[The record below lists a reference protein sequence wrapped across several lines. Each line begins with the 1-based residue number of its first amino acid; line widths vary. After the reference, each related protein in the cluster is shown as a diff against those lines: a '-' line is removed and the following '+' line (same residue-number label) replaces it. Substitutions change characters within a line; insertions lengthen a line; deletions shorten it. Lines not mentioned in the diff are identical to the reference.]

1 MKLISIIPTETA
13 KKLIEFREYLVRKH
27 LEEKSKGVDKLLK
40 NGLLTKNTKRG
51 GIKC

>member
-1 MKLISIIPTETA
+1 MKLISSIPTETA

-27 LEEKSKGVDKLLK
+27 LEEKSKEVDKLLK
-40 NGLLTKNTKRG
+40 NGLLIQTRKRG